1 LQETLAKYQIL
12 LSAYKHKAPRPPP
25 STVDFDL
32 CDIIGDT
39 TLNIDND
46 SVKQA
51 QIAIENLT
59 KEINSQEISL
69 TQRHRDLEQESKKVF
84 QSFCN
89 EKTKNNKDFI

>member
-1 LQETLAKYQIL
+1 M

-25 STVDFDL
+25 SSVDFDL

-39 TLNIDND
+39 ASNIEND

-59 KEINSQEISL
+59 KEINTQEISL

-84 QSFCN
+84 ENICF
-89 EKTKNNKDFI
+89 